1 MEHLKQEQ
9 PMKIKDNQASPE
21 ERSEIKINKN
31 LYLVTSHYSGTKS
44 LEESLLHAINREVKE
59 DVTHKT
65 DEKPSRTGY
74 NGNSN
79 IYSR

>member
-9 PMKIKDNQASPE
+9 PVIIKDNQVTQQQ
-21 ERSEIKINKN
+21 SEIKINKN
-31 LYLVTSHYSGTKS
+31 LYLVTSHYSGTET
-44 LEESLLHAINREVKE
+44 LEETLLHAINREAMKS
-59 DVTHKT
+59 VTHKT
-65 DEKPSRTGY
+65 DEKPSRKGY

>member
-9 PMKIKDNQASPE
+9 PMKIKENQVKLGQ
-21 ERSEIKINKN
+21 SEIKIDKN
-31 LYLVTSHYSGTKS
+31 LYLVTSHYSGTET
-44 LEESLLHAINREVKE
+44 LEESLLHAINREAVKTA
-59 DVTHKT
+59 THKI

>member
-9 PMKIKDNQASPE
+9 TMKIKENQVKLE
-21 ERSEIKINKN
+21 QSEIKINKN
-31 LYLVTSHYSGTKS
+31 LYLVTSHYSGTNT
-44 LEESLLHAINREVKE
+44 LEESLLHAINREALKG
-59 DVTHKT
+59 VTHKT
-65 DEKPSRTGY
+65 DEKPSRKGY

>member
-1 MEHLKQEQ
+1 MERLKQEQ
-9 PMKIKDNQASPE
+9 PIKIKDNQASPE

-31 LYLVTSHYSGTKS
+31 IYLVTSHYSGTKS
-44 LEESLLHAINREVKE
+44 LEESLLHAINREAMNTE
-59 DVTHKT
+59 THKT
-65 DEKPSRTGY
+65 DEKPSRKGY